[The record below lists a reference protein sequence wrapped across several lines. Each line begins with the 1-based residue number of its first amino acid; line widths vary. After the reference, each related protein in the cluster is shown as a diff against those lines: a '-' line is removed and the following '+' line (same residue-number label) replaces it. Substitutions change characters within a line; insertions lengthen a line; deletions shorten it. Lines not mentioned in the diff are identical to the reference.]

1 MTFAAHSVH
10 YLVLTAGLLGV
21 VAMLAPQLLW
31 RGEPRVP
38 RTSYERRIADLRYT
52 SEAGMIGT
60 GVLLTRPEVRTPVA
74 CSRTALPVAV
84 TASTAAAGAHAAV
97 GPAHLEASFLVAAFF
112 VVAPVT
118 QLLWA
123 ALVLQRARRTFLVV
137 GVAINSAFIAL
148 WAVTRT
154 VGLPAGLLPGVEP
167 VGAWDVFTVVTEFA
181 LVTACV
187 AQLRQ
192 GPARVGSWTQWSPV
206 ARGWL
211 AVSLLALGFLSVT
224 GAG

>member
-21 VAMLAPQLLW
+21 VAMLAPQVIW

-60 GVLLTRPEVRTPVA
+60 GVLLTRPDVRTSVSY
-74 CSRTALPVAV
+74 SRTALPVAV

-112 VVAPVT
+112 VVAPVV

-123 ALVLQRARRTFLVV
+123 ALVLQRARRTSLVV
-137 GVAINSAFIAL
+137 GAAVNAAFVAL

-154 VGLPAGLLPGVEP
+154 VGLPFGLLPGVEP
-167 VGAWDVFTVVTEFA
+167 VGAWDVFTVISEIA

-192 GPARVGSWTQWSPV
+192 GPAQVGSWTHWSPA